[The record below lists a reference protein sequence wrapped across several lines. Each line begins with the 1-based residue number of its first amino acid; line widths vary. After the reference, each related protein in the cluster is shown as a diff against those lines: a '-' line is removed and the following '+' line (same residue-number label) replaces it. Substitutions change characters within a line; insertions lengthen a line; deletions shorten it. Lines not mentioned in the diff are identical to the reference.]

1 MHEESLV
8 SQAEALGEAMRCY
21 RSFTLPGIDMLRD
34 AKEYTTV
41 KQAQSVVRQMGKQG
55 LMCEIYGVTDWNF
68 DFMGHEN
75 QGDWQAA
82 LGVTTRVRHLTWVS
96 MLGEAKRDFPAC
108 IRYQS
113 LWYKE
118 YSLVETYFARLG
130 TVLTRG
136 KSVVRVGVI
145 HPIESYWLALGPWQH
160 TVHQR
165 NQLQEDFEQLC
176 QWLIFGL
183 FDFDY
188 ISESLFPELT
198 AVNDILSAQLPV
210 GKCKYDVIIVPSVKS
225 LRSTTIARLELF
237 RDKGGHVIF
246 TGEIPSIVDSERS
259 EAASRLA
266 QKSVAIRLSK
276 KDIYE
281 QLEPYATVKVQLED
295 PSDPDTLHYSRYA
308 DSFLYQLR
316 SDVDADGSGQEV
328 RYLFICNTDKFKSRP
343 RAFITIS
350 GAWRIRVLDA
360 ITGDSFDLQ
369 S

>member
-1 MHEESLV
+1 
-8 SQAEALGEAMRCY
+8 
-21 RSFTLPGIDMLRD
+21 
-34 AKEYTTV
+34 
-41 KQAQSVVRQMGKQG
+41 MGKQG

-68 DFMGHEN
+68 DFMGHKN

-82 LGVTTRVRHLTWVS
+82 LGVTTRVPHLTWVS
-96 MLGEAKRDFPAC
+96 MLGEAKHDFPAR
-108 IRYQS
+108 IGYQS
-113 LWYKE
+113 PWYKE

-237 RDKGGHVIF
+237 RDEGGHVIF
-246 TGEIPSIVDSERS
+246 AGEIPSIVDSERS
-259 EAASRLA
+259 EAALRLA

-276 KDIYE
+276 KDIYK

-308 DSFLYQLR
+308 DSFLYQPR
-316 SDVDADGSGQEV
+316 SDVDADG
-328 RYLFICNTDKFKSRP
+328 P
-343 RAFITIS
+343 
-350 GAWRIRVLDA
+350 
-360 ITGDSFDLQ
+360 
-369 S
+369 